1 MEYYLAW
8 NNTYCLACV
17 QPYLP
22 EDTDM
27 QTLFIP
33 KTVSD

>member
-1 MEYYLAW
+1 MCRVLLSMEYYLV
-8 NNTYCLACV
+8 YI

-27 QTLFIP
+27 QTLVIP